1 MNTHTDD
8 IARSAARV
16 VIVCFISVFIIF
28 GIRFSF
34 SVFFAEFVLVEG
46 WSSEASAAIFSLS
59 MLSVAVSAPLA
70 GVAIDRYGPRPV
82 FAVGVCLMAAGLW
95 LSSRATSQTDLLLTY
110 GVVDGLGVGITGLGP
125 VASVVA
131 GWTTP
136 AQRGRAIGIVFAGT
150 GLGSLAFVPLANLL
164 ITLFDWRGAFLALSL
179 ICICLLLPLMVIGLP
194 KSPARLRQSRHSLS
208 ARVAWRQLLRKRH
221 FWALLVVGL
230 TAMGPVRSLTVHQ
243 IAYMESAGIERA
255 IAANVVGFA
264 GLLTSACFIAM
275 GWVSDRYGRA
285 AAFSIGAAGLLGA
298 VGMLFLLPAA
308 GSTAFLMLYAMCF
321 ALGEGTRSSQ
331 STALAS
337 DVFHSQGLGFINGL
351 MGGMF
356 GLGAAF
362 GPWLV
367 GRIRD
372 QSGAY
377 DGGLLLVVLMVV
389 ISVGAFWIVVRAAKS
404 ITGDPAH
411 RPDRQ

>member
-1 MNTHTDD
+1 MTPPTDYS
-8 IARSAARV
+8 RRGAARV
-16 VIVCFISVFIIF
+16 VIVCMLAVFIIF

-46 WSSEASAAIFSLS
+46 WSNEASAAIFSLN
-59 MLSVAVSAPLA
+59 MLCLAITAPLS
-70 GVAIDRYGPRPV
+70 GIAIDRFGPRPV
-82 FAVGVCLMAAGLW
+82 FGLGVCLMAAGLG
-95 LSSRATSQTDLLLTY
+95 LSSRATSLNDLLLTY
-110 GVVDGLGVGITGLGP
+110 GIIDGCGVGITGLGP

-136 AQRGRAIGIVFAGT
+136 TQRGRAIGIVFAGS
-150 GLGSLAFVPLANLL
+150 GLGALAFVPLTNWL
-164 ITLFDWRGAFLALSL
+164 IALFDWRGAFLALSL
-179 ICICLLLPLMVIGLP
+179 ICIVVLLPLMVLGLG
-194 KSPARLRQSRHSLS
+194 KSPTAPREKGHAPAARAAWRRLLRQPR
-208 ARVAWRQLLRKRH
+208 

-243 IAYMESAGIERA
+243 IAYMESAGVERS

-264 GLLTSACFIAM
+264 GLLTSVCFIAM

-298 VGMLFLLPAA
+298 VGILFALPSAGGAALL
-308 GSTAFLMLYAMCF
+308 LLYAICF

-337 DVFHSQGLGFINGL
+337 DVFHSQGLGSINGL

-356 GLGAAF
+356 GLGAAL

-372 QSGAY
+372 QSGSY
-377 DGGLLLVVLMVV
+377 DGGLLLVALMVAV
-389 ISVGAFWIVVRAAKS
+389 SVGAFLARGAQPTCS
-404 ITGDPAH
+404 RH
-411 RPDRQ
+411 